1 MNFDIIVGNPPY
13 GVKKQGTRNIHFNIA
28 KTSLDFV
35 VNNGIMSFIMPAK
48 CVYDTNMYSER
59 KMLRNSGCENIEVLE
74 NTNDIFKTSMSVN
87 VGIYRFI
94 KNSKNYD
101 KKLEEEYIDSLYDE
115 PTKIYMRIM
124 NTGDTMFNS
133 FNTTLRNKERTE
145 SALNDFL
152 NSMDKEY
159 YFDINFA
166 SGSFNNDKKIHGDW
180 ISGKSLKRGIQT
192 IEQEKQ
198 SLIDDKSCRRIF
210 GFNEDE
216 RTYAENLRNAMMRPL
231 LKFGLWL
238 QQDDQ
243 NMNSKVYKYFPKI
256 QWEKVFTDE
265 DILKQVGANEDEI
278 KIVLD
283 YVNNFD
289 FSQIRN
295 DRFLKGEE
303 QEDDQSPSPSTSES
317 LPKTIY
323 GLELKRLD
331 PSSDIPEDEKY
342 KEEDLKKAYQ

>member
-1 MNFDIIVGNPPY
+1 MKFDICVGNPPY

-28 KTSLDFV
+28 KTVLNFV
-35 VNNGIMSFIMPAK
+35 ADGGVMSFIMPAK

-59 KMLRNSGCENIEVLE
+59 EMLRNSGCENIEILE
-74 NTNDIFKTSMSVN
+74 NTNDIFKTSMTVN
-87 VGIYRFI
+87 VGIYKFV

-101 KKLEEEYIDSLYDE
+101 KKLEEGYIDSLYDE
-115 PTKIYMRIM
+115 PTKIYMRLM
-124 NTGDTMFNS
+124 NTSDTMFNS
-133 FNTTLRNKERTE
+133 FKTTLRNKERTE

-152 NSMDKEY
+152 NSMNKEY
-159 YFDINFA
+159 YFNINFA
-166 SGSFNNDKKIHGDW
+166 NGSKNGKWINNSTIYSIEKE
-180 ISGKSLKRGIQT
+180 KR
-192 IEQEKQ
+192 

-216 RTYAENLRNAMMRPL
+216 RTYAENLRNSMMRPL

-256 QWEKVFTDE
+256 EWEKAFTDE
-265 DILKQVGANEDEI
+265 DILKQVGAKEDEI
-278 KIVLD
+278 NIILD

-295 DRFLKGEE
+295 DRFLKNDVVGNTEVE
-303 QEDDQSPSPSTSES
+303 PDSPSSGSES
-317 LPKTIY
+317 SKTFI
-323 GLELKRLD
+323 
-331 PSSDIPEDEKY
+331 DEK
-342 KEEDLKKAYQ
+342 KQK

>member
-1 MNFDIIVGNPPY
+1 MKFDICVGNPPY

-28 KTSLDFV
+28 KTVLNFV
-35 VNNGIMSFIMPAK
+35 ADGGVMSFIMPAK

-59 KMLRNSGCENIEVLE
+59 EMLRNSGCENIEVLE
-74 NTNDIFKTSMSVN
+74 NTNDIFKTNMAVN
-87 VGIYRFI
+87 VGIYKFV

-101 KKLEEEYIDSLYDE
+101 KKLEEGYIDSLYDE

-152 NSMDKEY
+152 NSMNKEY
-159 YFDINFA
+159 YFNINFA
-166 SGSFNNDKKIHGDW
+166 NGSKNGKWINN
-180 ISGKSLKRGIQT
+180 ST
-192 IEQEKQ
+192 IYSIEKEKQ

-216 RTYAENLRNAMMRPL
+216 RTYAENLRNSMMRPL

-243 NMNSKVYKYFPKI
+243 SMNSKVYKYFPKI
-256 QWEKVFTDE
+256 EWEKAFTDE
-265 DILKQVGANEDEI
+265 DILKQVGAKEDEI
-278 KIVLD
+278 NIILD

-295 DRFLKGEE
+295 DRFLKNDVVGNTEVE
-303 QEDDQSPSPSTSES
+303 PDSSSSGSEEDDN
-317 LPKTIY
+317 
-323 GLELKRLD
+323 
-331 PSSDIPEDEKY
+331 
-342 KEEDLKKAYQ
+342 

>member
-1 MNFDIIVGNPPY
+1 MKFDICVGNPPY

-28 KTSLDFV
+28 KTVLNFV
-35 VNNGIMSFIMPAK
+35 ADGGVMSFIMPAK

-59 KMLRNSGCENIEVLE
+59 EMLRNSGCENIEVLE
-74 NTNDIFKTSMSVN
+74 NTNDIFKTNMAVN
-87 VGIYRFI
+87 VGIYKFV

-101 KKLEEEYIDSLYDE
+101 KKLEEGYIDSLYDE

-152 NSMDKEY
+152 NSMNKEY
-159 YFDINFA
+159 YFNINFA
-166 SGSFNNDKKIHGDW
+166 NGSKNGKWINN
-180 ISGKSLKRGIQT
+180 ST
-192 IEQEKQ
+192 IYSIEKEKQ

-216 RTYAENLRNAMMRPL
+216 RTYAENLRNSMMRPL

-243 NMNSKVYKYFPKI
+243 SMNSKVYKYFPKI
-256 QWEKVFTDE
+256 EWEKAFTDE
-265 DILKQVGANEDEI
+265 DILKQVGAKEDEI
-278 KIVLD
+278 NIILD

-295 DRFLKGEE
+295 DRFLKNDVVGNTEVE
-303 QEDDQSPSPSTSES
+303 PDSSPSGSVSS
-317 LPKTIY
+317 KTV
-323 GLELKRLD
+323 LD
-331 PSSDIPEDEKY
+331 N
-342 KEEDLKKAYQ
+342 

>member
-1 MNFDIIVGNPPY
+1 
-13 GVKKQGTRNIHFNIA
+13 
-28 KTSLDFV
+28 
-35 VNNGIMSFIMPAK
+35 MPAK

-59 KMLRNSGCENIEVLE
+59 EMLRNSGCENIEVLE
-74 NTNDIFKTSMSVN
+74 NTNYIFKTSMSVN
-87 VGIYRFI
+87 VGIYRFV
-94 KNSKNYD
+94 KNSKKYD

-115 PTKIYMRIM
+115 PTKIYMSIM

-166 SGSFNNDKKIHGDW
+166 SGSFNNDKKINGDW

-303 QEDDQSPSPSTSES
+303 QEDDQSKFQSTSNS

-323 GLELKRLD
+323 GLNPEKLD

-342 KEEDLKKAYQ
+342 DEKDLKKAYQ

>member
-1 MNFDIIVGNPPY
+1 MKFSCILGNPPY

-28 KTSLDFV
+28 KTVLNFV
-35 VNNGIMSFIMPAK
+35 ADGGVMSFIMPAK

-59 KMLRNSGCENIEVLE
+59 EMLRNSGCENIEILE
-74 NTNDIFKTSMSVN
+74 NTNDIFKTSMTVN
-87 VGIYRFI
+87 VGIYKFV

-101 KKLEEEYIDSLYDE
+101 KKLEEGYIDSLYDE
-115 PTKIYMRIM
+115 PTKIYMRLM
-124 NTGDTMFNS
+124 NTSDTMFNS
-133 FNTTLRNKERTE
+133 FKTTLRNKERTE
-145 SALNDFL
+145 SSLNDFL

-166 SGSFNNDKKIHGDW
+166 SGSFNNDKKINGDW

-192 IEQEKQ
+192 IEKEKQ

-216 RTYAENLRNAMMRPL
+216 RTYAENLRNSMMRPL

-256 QWEKVFTDE
+256 EWEKAFTDE
-265 DILKQVGANEDEI
+265 DILKQVGAKEDEI
-278 KIVLD
+278 NIILD

-295 DRFLKGEE
+295 DRFLKNDVVGNTEVE
-303 QEDDQSPSPSTSES
+303 PDSPSSGSES
-317 LPKTIY
+317 SKTFI
-323 GLELKRLD
+323 
-331 PSSDIPEDEKY
+331 DEK
-342 KEEDLKKAYQ
+342 KQK

>member
-1 MNFDIIVGNPPY
+1 
-13 GVKKQGTRNIHFNIA
+13 
-28 KTSLDFV
+28 
-35 VNNGIMSFIMPAK
+35 MPAK

-59 KMLRNSGCENIEVLE
+59 EMLRNSGCENIEVLE

-87 VGIYRFI
+87 VGIYRFV

-124 NTGDTMFNS
+124 NTGNTMFNS

-166 SGSFNNDKKIHGDW
+166 SGSFNNDKKTHGDW

-295 DRFLKGEE
+295 DRFLKGEKSE
-303 QEDDQSPSPSTSES
+303 EDPEESSKSTSNS
-317 LPKTIY
+317 LTKTIY
-323 GLELKRLD
+323 DLELKKLD
-331 PSSDIPEDEKY
+331 PSSYIPEDEKY
-342 KEEDLKKAYQ
+342 DEEDLKKAYQ

>member
-1 MNFDIIVGNPPY
+1 MKFDICVGNPPY

-28 KTSLDFV
+28 KTVLNFV
-35 VNNGIMSFIMPAK
+35 ADGGVMSFIMPAK

-59 KMLRNSGCENIEVLE
+59 EMLRNSGCENIEVLE
-74 NTNDIFKTSMSVN
+74 NTNDIFKTNMAVN
-87 VGIYRFI
+87 VGIYKFV

-101 KKLEEEYIDSLYDE
+101 KKLEEGYIDSLYDE

-152 NSMDKEY
+152 NSMNKEY
-159 YFDINFA
+159 YFNINFA
-166 SGSFNNDKKIHGDW
+166 NGSKNGKWINN
-180 ISGKSLKRGIQT
+180 ST
-192 IEQEKQ
+192 IYSIEKEKQ

-216 RTYAENLRNAMMRPL
+216 RTYAENLRNSMMRPL

-243 NMNSKVYKYFPKI
+243 SMNSKVYKYFPKI
-256 QWEKVFTDE
+256 EWEKAFTDE
-265 DILKQVGANEDEI
+265 DILKQVGAKEDEI
-278 KIVLD
+278 NIILD

-295 DRFLKGEE
+295 DRFLKNDVVGNTEVE
-303 QEDDQSPSPSTSES
+303 SDSSPSGSVSS
-317 LPKTIY
+317 KTV
-323 GLELKRLD
+323 LD
-331 PSSDIPEDEKY
+331 N
-342 KEEDLKKAYQ
+342 

>member
-1 MNFDIIVGNPPY
+1 MKFSCIVGNPPY

-28 KTSLDFV
+28 KTVLNFV
-35 VNNGIMSFIMPAK
+35 ADGGVMSFIMPAK

-59 KMLRNSGCENIEVLE
+59 EMLRNSGCENIEVLE
-74 NTNDIFKTSMSVN
+74 NTNDIFKTNMTVN
-87 VGIYRFI
+87 VGIYKFV

-101 KKLEEEYIDSLYDE
+101 KKLEEGYIDSLYDE
-115 PTKIYMRIM
+115 PTKIYMRLM

-152 NSMDKEY
+152 NSMNKEY
-159 YFDINFA
+159 YFNINFA
-166 SGSFNNDKKIHGDW
+166 NGSKNGKWINN
-180 ISGKSLKRGIQT
+180 ST
-192 IEQEKQ
+192 IYSIEKEKQ

-216 RTYAENLRNAMMRPL
+216 RTYAENLRNSMMRPL

-243 NMNSKVYKYFPKI
+243 SMNSKVYKYFPKI
-256 QWEKVFTDE
+256 EWEKAFTDE
-265 DILKQVGANEDEI
+265 DILKQVGAKEDEI
-278 KIVLD
+278 NIILD

-295 DRFLKGEE
+295 DRFLKNDVVGNTEVE
-303 QEDDQSPSPSTSES
+303 PDSSSSGSELS
-317 LPKTIY
+317 KPV
-323 GLELKRLD
+323 
-331 PSSDIPEDEKY
+331 
-342 KEEDLKKAYQ
+342 

>member
-1 MNFDIIVGNPPY
+1 MKFDICVGNPPY

-28 KTSLDFV
+28 KTVLNFV
-35 VNNGIMSFIMPAK
+35 ADGGVMSFIMPAK

-59 KMLRNSGCENIEVLE
+59 EMLRNSGCENIEVLE
-74 NTNDIFKTSMSVN
+74 NTNDIFKTNMAVN
-87 VGIYRFI
+87 VGIYKFV

-101 KKLEEEYIDSLYDE
+101 KKLEEGYIDSLYDE

-152 NSMDKEY
+152 NSMNKEY
-159 YFDINFA
+159 YFNINFA
-166 SGSFNNDKKIHGDW
+166 NGSKNGKWINN
-180 ISGKSLKRGIQT
+180 ST
-192 IEQEKQ
+192 IYSIEKEKQ

-216 RTYAENLRNAMMRPL
+216 RTYAENLRNSMMRPL

-243 NMNSKVYKYFPKI
+243 SMNSKVYKYFPKI
-256 QWEKVFTDE
+256 EWEKAFTDE
-265 DILKQVGANEDEI
+265 DILKQVGAKEDEI
-278 KIVLD
+278 NIILD

-295 DRFLKGEE
+295 DRFLKNDVVGNTEV
-303 QEDDQSPSPSTSES
+303 DPDSSPSGSVSS
-317 LPKTIY
+317 KTV
-323 GLELKRLD
+323 LD
-331 PSSDIPEDEKY
+331 N
-342 KEEDLKKAYQ
+342 

>member
-1 MNFDIIVGNPPY
+1 MKFSCILGNPPY

-28 KTSLDFV
+28 KTVLNFV
-35 VNNGIMSFIMPAK
+35 ADGGVMSFIMPAK

-59 KMLRNSGCENIEVLE
+59 EMLRNSGCENIEILE
-74 NTNDIFKTSMSVN
+74 NTNDIFKTNMEVN
-87 VGIYRFI
+87 VGIYKFV

-101 KKLEEEYIDSLYDE
+101 KKLEEGYIDSLYDE
-115 PTKIYMRIM
+115 PTKIYMRLM
-124 NTGDTMFNS
+124 NTGDTMYNS
-133 FNTTLRNKERTE
+133 FKTTLRNKERTE

-152 NSMDKEY
+152 NSMNKEY
-159 YFDINFA
+159 YFNINFA
-166 SGSFNNDKKIHGDW
+166 NGSKNGKWINN
-180 ISGKSLKRGIQT
+180 ST
-192 IEQEKQ
+192 IYSIEKEKQ

-216 RTYAENLRNAMMRPL
+216 RTYAENLRNSMMRPL

-256 QWEKVFTDE
+256 EWEKAFTDE
-265 DILKQVGANEDEI
+265 DILKQVGAKEDEI
-278 KIVLD
+278 NIILD

-295 DRFLKGEE
+295 DRFLKNDVVGNTEVE
-303 QEDDQSPSPSTSES
+303 PDSSSSGSEEDDN
-317 LPKTIY
+317 
-323 GLELKRLD
+323 
-331 PSSDIPEDEKY
+331 
-342 KEEDLKKAYQ
+342 

>member
-1 MNFDIIVGNPPY
+1 MKFSCILGNPPY
-13 GVKKQGTRNIHFNIA
+13 GKKRKGSFPTLHFKIA
-28 KTSLDFV
+28 KTSLGFI

-48 CVYDTNMYSER
+48 CVYDTNMHNER
-59 KMLRNSGCENIEVLE
+59 EMLRNSGCENIEVLE
-74 NTNDIFKTSMSVN
+74 NTNDIFKTNMEVN
-87 VGIYRFI
+87 VGIYKFV

-101 KKLEEEYIDSLYDE
+101 KKLEEGYIDSLYDE

-133 FNTTLRNKERTE
+133 FKTTLRNKERTE

-152 NSMDKEY
+152 NSMNKEY
-159 YFDINFA
+159 YFNINFA
-166 SGSFNNDKKIHGDW
+166 NGSKNGKWINN
-180 ISGKSLKRGIQT
+180 ST
-192 IEQEKQ
+192 IYSIEKEKQ

-216 RTYAENLRNAMMRPL
+216 RTYAENLRNSMMRPL

-256 QWEKVFTDE
+256 EWEKAFTDE
-265 DILKQVGANEDEI
+265 DILKQVGAKEDEI
-278 KIVLD
+278 SIILD

-295 DRFLKGEE
+295 DRFLRNDVVGNTEVEPDSSSSGSEPSKPIV
-303 QEDDQSPSPSTSES
+303 DD
-317 LPKTIY
+317 
-323 GLELKRLD
+323 
-331 PSSDIPEDEKY
+331 
-342 KEEDLKKAYQ
+342 